1 MDFRRL
7 KNVFWGG
14 FGLLG
19 EVGLLAVVVWSCV
32 GVAATTANAAEGDLL
47 DVRDS
52 ADAPVKMIFDTDIG
66 GDIDDAFALGLI
78 HRLADRGAVEL
89 LGVTLTNANEPAGR
103 FVAALNA
110 KYGRPGVPVGV
121 ASKSTKVF
129 DEYPSKTLAQ
139 KTADGAAEYPVPD
152 GFKLEESV
160 SLLRRLLAEA
170 EDGSVVI
177 VQVGYASNL
186 AALLETPGDDVS
198 PLTGRE
204 LAAKKVRLV
213 SLMAGAFSFDD
224 STAAYR
230 DHKEWNVICDI
241 PAMQKFAA
249 DWPTP
254 AVFSGYE
261 TGDRVRM
268 SPVNLK
274 NDYRRSPT
282 SKILYDA
289 FGHWTARNT
298 KEGYDHRRP
307 TWDLTSVLF
316 VARPESGR
324 GYFALS
330 EAGEVDVRD
339 DGLTTFKPDPN
350 GRRRVFIL
358 DEAARIRVEEAFVN
372 LCSEP

>member
-1 MDFRRL
+1 M
-7 KNVFWGG
+7 
-14 FGLLG
+14 
-19 EVGLLAVVVWSCV
+19 
-32 GVAATTANAAEGDLL
+32 
-47 DVRDS
+47 
-52 ADAPVKMIFDTDIG
+52 
-66 GDIDDAFALGLI
+66 
-78 HRLADRGAVEL
+78 
-89 LGVTLTNANEPAGR
+89 
-103 FVAALNA
+103 
-110 KYGRPGVPVGV
+110 
-121 ASKSTKVF
+121 
-129 DEYPSKTLAQ
+129 
-139 KTADGAAEYPVPD
+139 
-152 GFKLEESV
+152 
-160 SLLRRLLAEA
+160 AEA
-170 EDGSVVI
+170 EDGSVVV
-177 VQVGYASNL
+177 VQVGYATNL
-186 AALLETPGDDVS
+186 ARLLETPGDDVS
-198 PLTGRE
+198 PLSGRD

-213 SLMAGAFSFDD
+213 SLMAGAFSFDA
-224 STAAYR
+224 STAPYR

-254 AVFSGYE
+254 AVFSGFE

-268 SPVNLK
+268 SPTNLK

-289 FGHWTARNT
+289 FGYWTSRNT
-298 KEGYDHRRP
+298 NEGYDHRRP

-330 EAGEVDVRD
+330 EAGEVDVRE
-339 DGLTTFKPDPN
+339 DGLTTFKADPN